1 MSPNK
6 RSDYV
11 LATTQ
16 VPAQYAVPFGQR
28 SEPGQ
33 SFQFPDFILAHRY
46 WRDLN
51 AEEQRQKDQ
60 SNAEGVAGGASMTA
74 PFNGFEVR
82 SLDGKSLDSLELSML
97 PYESAYLT
105 VNGKKFKLRN
115 TLDTDKQWVLSQY

>member
-1 MSPNK
+1 MSPTK

-60 SNAEGVAGGASMTA
+60 SNAEGIDGGASMTA

-82 SLDGKSLDSLELSML
+82 SLDGKSLDTLELSIL
-97 PYESAYLT
+97 PYASEHLT
-105 VNGKKFKLRN
+105 VNGKKFMLRN
-115 TLDTDKQWVLSQY
+115 DQDTDKQWVVRQY